1 MVTFMV
7 AANTVLVSQTEE
19 AILDSREDEVK
30 REFLGDFG
38 FLEKCCSLTESFAF
52 RAIRSPQTWSLS
64 MQIPTNGQQSS
75 LVRDSS

>member
-1 MVTFMV
+1 MVTFT
-7 AANTVLVSQTEE
+7 AAAGTVLVSQTEE

-38 FLEKCCSLTESFAF
+38 FPGKCCSLTEFFAF

-64 MQIPTNGQQSS
+64 MQTPTNGRQSS